1 MDILD
6 YDEESN
12 NNINNINDIDDTD
25 DDKTLI
31 LDENTED
38 NKYRGYLFNR
48 YENIIKLLGL
58 NININY
64 PLKIIIQ
71 GIVDMHLIKSR
82 EGNRYA
88 RIYKFRDNNIS
99 YKLAN
104 IIAYSKDTLISLFT
118 LEKSIRRI
126 YRHYKLSSINNEIN
140 DKVINEVVGFNYK
153 NLRWTALES
162 NIL

>member
-6 YDEESN
+6 FDEESN
-12 NNINNINDIDDTD
+12 NNIINDIDID

-64 PLKIIIQ
+64 PLTIIIQ
-71 GIVDMHLIKSR
+71 GIIDIHLIKIR
-82 EGNRYA
+82 EGNKYA
-88 RIYKFRDNNIS
+88 RIYKFRENSIS
-99 YKLAN
+99 VKLAN
-104 IIAYSKDTLISLFT
+104 IITYDKDTVISLMT
-118 LEKSIRRI
+118 LEKNIRRI
-126 YRHYKLSSINNEIN
+126 YRHYKLSIISNIVN
-140 DKVINEVVGFNYK
+140 DKVINEVIGFNYK
-153 NLRWTALES
+153 NLRWSALES

>member
-1 MDILD
+1 MDILHF
-6 YDEESN
+6 DEESN
-12 NNINNINDIDDTD
+12 NNIINDDTDID

-71 GIVDMHLIKSR
+71 GIIDIHLIKIR
-82 EGNRYA
+82 EGNKYA
-88 RIYKFRDNNIS
+88 RIYKFRENNIS
-99 YKLAN
+99 VKLAN
-104 IIAYSKDTLISLFT
+104 IITYDKDTVVSLMT
-118 LEKSIRRI
+118 IEKNIRRI
-126 YRHYKLSSINNEIN
+126 YRHYKLSIISNIVN
-140 DKVINEVVGFNYK
+140 DKVINEVIGFNYK
-153 NLRWTALES
+153 NLRWSALES

>member
-6 YDEESN
+6 FDEESN
-12 NNINNINDIDDTD
+12 NNINNINNIDDTD

-118 LEKSIRRI
+118 LEKTIRRI
-126 YRHYKLSSINNEIN
+126 NRHYKLSSINNEIN

-153 NLRWTALES
+153 NLRWSALES

>member
-1 MDILD
+1 MDILHF
-6 YDEESN
+6 DEESN
-12 NNINNINDIDDTD
+12 NNIINDDTDID

-71 GIVDMHLIKSR
+71 GIIDIHLIKIR
-82 EGNRYA
+82 EGNKYA
-88 RIYKFRDNNIS
+88 RIYKFRENNIS
-99 YKLAN
+99 VKLAN
-104 IIAYSKDTLISLFT
+104 IITYDKDTIISLMT
-118 LEKSIRRI
+118 LEKNIRRI
-126 YRHYKLSSINNEIN
+126 YRHYKLSIIPNPVN
-140 DKVINEVVGFNYK
+140 DQVNEVIGFNYK
-153 NLRWTALES
+153 NLRWSALES